1 MRLTQLEQER
11 LEKDL
16 RNKEAQ
22 VLEAEIA
29 KQKRKEK
36 DSILDELVS
45 IEYNFV
51 YLIINAVHPEIHTY
65 QTTVMHP

>member
-51 YLIINAVHPEIHTY
+51 YLIINAVHPEINTY
-65 QTTVMHP
+65 QTIVMHP